1 MLNERF
7 PDLPIFNAAK
17 LFSPRHYPADEENR
31 TRTTDIW
38 LEMLMEKFV
47 HCRNYRDAY
56 RAEILDFVKTIR
68 HECPHKFIHEA
79 WSLCGCTLE

>member
-7 PDLPIFNAAK
+7 PDLPIFNTAK
-17 LFSPRHYPADEENR
+17 LFSPRHYPADEENK

-38 LEMLMEKFV
+38 LKMLMEKFV